1 MNLNLF
7 RIIIWED
14 NEPVDKI
21 GIVMGDGFGEA
32 AKNLEEHFDCI
43 EEITY
48 LSPIGN
54 TMVYELDEPGYE
66 HFSYIKDNF
75 IW

>member
-14 NEPVDKI
+14 NEPVDKM
-21 GIVMGDGFGEA
+21 GIVMGNGYGEA
-32 AKNLEEHFDCI
+32 AKNLEEHFEYI
-43 EEITY
+43 EEISY
-48 LSPIGN
+48 LSPIGDAN
-54 TMVYELDEPGYE
+54 VYELNESSYE
-66 HFSYIKDNF
+66 VFSDIKDNF